1 MRIYQGVDIVDISK
15 MKRIMERNPSLAL
28 DIFTDR
34 ERDYCWSFR
43 DPYARFSGRFA
54 AKEACAKALGKGFL
68 PVGIDHAFQEIEV
81 VLNSSGKPHLK
92 LYGWTANV
100 CHRRKVDQQTV
111 SISHAS
117 QYCVATVILLGP

>member
-1 MRIYQGVDIVDISK
+1 MRLYQGVDIVDISK
-15 MKRIMERNPSLAL
+15 IKRIMERNPSFAP

-43 DPYARFSGRFA
+43 EPYARFAGRFA

-68 PVGIDHAFQEIEV
+68 PFGIDHAFQEIEV
-81 VLNSSGKPHLK
+81 LLNASGKPYLE
-92 LYGWTANV
+92 LYGWTAKV
-100 CHRRKVDQQTV
+100 CHRRKADQQTV

-117 QYCVATVILLGP
+117 QYSVATVILLGP